1 MSMKLFTF
9 CVFIGK
15 HSKNGLLKM
24 LDVLISSLDKNV
36 IDYELIVYTNFY
48 IKLDNEKIKI
58 REYYDESEMINRKLS
73 SSNYCEICKES
84 GDMICC
90 DEKQCDFSIHPK
102 CARLSHIEQ
111 IETLLCKK
119 CFSPNGFCKYKDPWL
134 NLSFNKINLYNDLY
148 NETGIDYTWIDLDT
162 YVATDI
168 SYINDYPAFFIETGG
183 HGIKPWYFFH
193 YNKEYWT
200 QEKNYIQG
208 NVWKLNRTHYTN
220 IMNLYKKL
228 LDNKLFPMY
237 DLQDIFNYYVLHENA
252 DIIILGKTLKKET
265 LNGLAMWS
273 KDRQTHPTSETLAL
287 MYYDENN
294 ILRTSYHPDK
304 EIHFVSFVML
314 HILQLLEDENFKR
327 LFG

>member
-1 MSMKLFTF
+1 MSVKLFTF

-15 HSKNGLLKM
+15 NSEHGLLKM
-24 LDVLISSLDKNV
+24 LDILISSLDKNV
-36 IDYELIVYTNFY
+36 IDYELIVYTNFN
-48 IKLDNEKIKI
+48 IKINNEKIKI
-58 REYYDESEMINRKLS
+58 REYYDESEMINSKLS
-73 SSNYCEICKES
+73 TNY
-84 GDMICC
+84 
-90 DEKQCDFSIHPK
+90 
-102 CARLSHIEQ
+102 
-111 IETLLCKK
+111 
-119 CFSPNGFCKYKDPWL
+119 CKYKDPWL

-148 NETGIDYTWIDLDT
+148 NETGVDYTWIDLDT

-183 HGIKPWYFFH
+183 HGTKPWYFFH
-193 YNKEYWT
+193 FNKDYWT

-228 LDNKLFPMY
+228 LDNKLFPIY

-273 KDRQTHPTSETLAL
+273 KDEQDHPTSKTISL

-304 EIHFVSFVML
+304 EIHFVSFVMARV
-314 HILQLLEDENFKR
+314 LQLLEDENFKR